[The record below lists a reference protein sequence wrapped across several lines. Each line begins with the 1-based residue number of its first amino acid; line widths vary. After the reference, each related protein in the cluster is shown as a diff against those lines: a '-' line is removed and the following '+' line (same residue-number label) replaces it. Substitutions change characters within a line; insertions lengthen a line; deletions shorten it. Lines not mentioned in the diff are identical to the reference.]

1 MDGLWCGS
9 QNCPEH
15 LGYDSEVDCCDIPSE
30 LLSPNYPQS
39 YDNFD
44 IFGNRITQ
52 TWLIT
57 ADLGTIINLQFHSF
71 IVSLL
76 GI

>member
-15 LGYDSEVDCCDIPSE
+15 LGFDSEVDCCDIPSE

-39 YDNFD
+39 YDTWSE
-44 IFGNRITQ
+44 TQ

>member
-30 LLSPNYPQS
+30 LLSPNYPNS
-39 YDNFD
+39 YPDY
-44 IFGNRITQ
+44 IYE